1 MEHNDLR
8 SAIAEAEMWKEQYEQ
23 LAYRAKRE
31 SDNMHEANV
40 KLQERIYE
48 LESELSKLRAEKAGG
63 FKHVTFKGKITS
75 MFVKHVDFKVLYEDA
90 EMAVDVLADR
100 DATGEFDDVEGAI
113 ESNFYSICCSKC
125 MSDVD
130 SIDDLV
136 EVDGK
141 MVCRHCVNH

>member
-8 SAIAEAEMWKEQYEQ
+8 SAIAEAEMWKERYEQ
-23 LAYRAKRE
+23 LACDARWK
-31 SDNMHEANV
+31 SDRVHEANE

-48 LESELSKLRAEKAGG
+48 LENELSKLRAEKAGG

-75 MFVKHVDFKVLYEDA
+75 MFVKHVDFKVLSDDA

-100 DATGEFDDVEGAI
+100 DATGEFDDVEGTV

-141 MVCRHCVNH
+141 MVCKRCANH